1 MNIEQ
6 EDHILQLLTRY
17 LQNNVQDD
25 ERKFVENWVAESES
39 NTTYFENVKRIWY
52 TSEDIGDFDK
62 INVDEQWDKFES
74 GIIASEK
81 KKPKFNKVYLR
92 IAASIV
98 FLIGLGFYFNS
109 FFNAEVTLIAKAGTE
124 NRFILPDNSTV
135 WLNEGSQLTYK
146 KGFKGDSRQLNL
158 KGEGFFEVTKNPD
171 KPFVVIAN
179 TTQTRV
185 LGTSFNLK
193 NNTNTKEVELV
204 LVTGSVEFLSNN
216 HKEIL
221 VPGDKIIAMA
231 SGKLVKAVNE
241 NLNFSSWKSGMLR
254 FEKTSIEQVIKDIE
268 LYYNKNLIIESQ
280 EFANCTLTTIFDN
293 ESFENV
299 LETLKILF
307 DLTYEKV
314 DSNTITI
321 KGGECNS

>member
-6 EDHILQLLTRY
+6 EDRILQLLTRY
-17 LQNNVQDD
+17 LQGDAQDD
-25 ERKFVENWVAESES
+25 ERKFVEKWVAESES
-39 NTTYFENVKRIWY
+39 NTTYFEDVKRIWD
-52 TSEDIGDFDK
+52 TSESVADFDQ
-62 INVDEQWDKFES
+62 INVDEQWGKFRS
-74 GIIASEK
+74 STVITTK
-81 KKPKFNKVYLR
+81 KKSNKVYLK

-98 FLIGLGFYFNS
+98 LLIGLGFYFNS
-109 FFNAEVTLIAKAGTE
+109 FFNTEVTLIAKAGTE
-124 NRFILPDNSTV
+124 NKFILPDESTV
-135 WLNEGSQLTYK
+135 WLNEGSRLTYK
-146 KGFKGDSRQLNL
+146 KGFKGDSRYLNL
-158 KGEGFFEVTKNPD
+158 EGEGFFEVTKDPD
-171 KPFVVIAN
+171 KPFIVIAN
-179 TTQTRV
+179 TTQTKV

-193 NNTNTKEVELV
+193 NNTKTKEVELV
-204 LVTGSVEFLSNN
+204 LITGSVEFLSNN

-231 SGKLVKAVNE
+231 GGKLTKTANE
-241 NLNFSSWKSGMLR
+241 NLNFSSWKSGVLK
-254 FEKTSIEQVIKDIE
+254 FEKTSVEQVIKDIE
-268 LYYNKNLIIESQ
+268 LHYNKNLIIGSR

-321 KGGECNS
+321 NGGECNS